1 VRERT
6 SGGRHRALVGVACE
20 VRQQRVDEGSG
31 TIQELLDP
39 GSAAWLR
46 DLRDEGRQRLHALEE
61 LRELLLKAARREA
74 ARRRIPSLLGGV
86 ELEDLCQQ
94 AADDALVAVTSKLDT
109 FRGASRFTTWA
120 YKFAVFE
127 ISVKLRRHEWVG
139 RTIPMAYDDPT
150 WDRFGAVG
158 IQTGDQL
165 EAVDLLGAVR
175 RAVVDELT
183 PRQRD
188 VFVAAVLND
197 IPIDALAER
206 LGATRGAVY
215 KVLHDARRILRRR
228 LERDGYLGPVGE
240 R

>member
-1 VRERT
+1 
-6 SGGRHRALVGVACE
+6 
-20 VRQQRVDEGSG
+20 
-31 TIQELLDP
+31 
-39 GSAAWLR
+39 
-46 DLRDEGRQRLHALEE
+46 
-61 LRELLLKAARREA
+61 
-74 ARRRIPSLLGGV
+74 
-86 ELEDLCQQ
+86 
-94 AADDALVAVTSKLDT
+94 
-109 FRGASRFTTWA
+109 
-120 YKFAVFE
+120 
-127 ISVKLRRHEWVG
+127 
-139 RTIPMAYDDPT
+139 MAHDDPT

-197 IPIDALAER
+197 VPIDALAER

-228 LERDGYLGPVGE
+228 LERDGYLGTVGD

>member
-1 VRERT
+1 
-6 SGGRHRALVGVACE
+6 
-20 VRQQRVDEGSG
+20 VDEGSAP
-31 TIQELLDP
+31 IQELHDS

-46 DLRDEGRQRLHALEE
+46 DLREEGPQRLHALEE

-74 ARRRIPSLLGGV
+74 VRRRNPSLLGGV

-109 FRGASRFTTWA
+109 YRGASRFTTWA

-127 ISVKLRRHEWVG
+127 ISVKLRRHAWVG
-139 RTIPMAYDDPT
+139 RTIPTAHDDPI
-150 WDRFGAVG
+150 WDKFGAAG
-158 IQTGDQL
+158 NQTGDEI
-165 EAVDLLGAVR
+165 EAVDLLGAIR

-183 PRQRD
+183 PRQRG

-197 IPIDALAER
+197 VPIDALTER
-206 LGATRGAVY
+206 LGSTRGAVY
-215 KVLHDARRILRRR
+215 KVLHDARRALRRR
-228 LERDGYLGPVGE
+228 LERDGYLVPMGK